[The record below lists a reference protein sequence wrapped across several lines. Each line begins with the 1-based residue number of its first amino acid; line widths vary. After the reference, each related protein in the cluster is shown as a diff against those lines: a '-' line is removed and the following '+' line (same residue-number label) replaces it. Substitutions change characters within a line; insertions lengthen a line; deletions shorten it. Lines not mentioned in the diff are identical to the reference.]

1 MDIYEVCRLL
11 LYLNFDLSNSIVS
24 NSIDRNVNSEYVVIV
39 FFPVFLVKE
48 NELND

>member
-24 NSIDRNVNSEYVVIV
+24 NSFDCNVNSKYIVIV
-39 FFPVFLVKE
+39 FFPVFLVQE
-48 NELND
+48 DEVND